1 MMDLLTIVFH
11 GLNIDGLSQAENK
24 MARLADSEDLF
35 HSLYLC
41 LNAGNC

>member
-11 GLNIDGLSQAENK
+11 GVNIDSLSQADNK
-24 MARLADSEDLF
+24 MARLADSENLF
-35 HSLYLC
+35 PSLTLC

>member
-11 GLNIDGLSQAENK
+11 GLNIDGLSQAEYK
-24 MARLADSEDLF
+24 MARFTGSENLF